1 VGELCPANV
10 RAYTVGASYKFG
22 DLTAKASFAN
32 FKANSVPVSVDPAL
46 ANSTNTSVNM
56 YSGGVDYFALPYL
69 DLNAGV
75 YYQQDRVNPG
85 GHSVMGAIGTQKHNA
100 DLIFHNDT
108 HHTATNSRW
117 SLIRRS
123 RLCLQSAAYCLCT
136 AGSTWN
142 QPVPAS
148 LV

>member
-56 YSGGVDYFALPYL
+56 YS
-69 DLNAGV
+69 AGV

-100 DLIFHNDT
+100 GLIFHNDT